1 MKSIY
6 KISKG
11 IVVALTSI
19 LFVTSCSEDIMDDIN
34 KDINHPSDTEA
45 KFILA
50 EVLIHTAFP
59 NVGGDFNTY
68 TATYVE
74 HEVGVHN
81 QLYRAE
87 HRQNE
92 PSASSTFNNAWESI
106 YETLRNAK
114 IIVEKCSEDGS
125 QYEDLILKGIG
136 EVMLAYNL
144 ALTTDMYGDTPW
156 SEACDYLKNRTPKI
170 DKQEDIYKEI
180 MTLLDNAIVDL
191 QGSNKSSIGS
201 HDFMYN
207 GNAAKWTKFA
217 YGLKARY
224 TMRQMKRS
232 GNVSADME
240 KVVEYAN
247 KSFASPAEQAAIAIY
262 DATNL
267 NPLFDFQW
275 SRDAL
280 ASSESL
286 ADKLIERNDP
296 RLRRVFVNAD
306 WEQIT
311 GDDDESWNPA
321 PNGESGEMQYVYNT
335 SAFVYSQTAP
345 TLFLSYHEVQFLKA
359 EALCRLGKTD
369 DAETVLKNAIIAA
382 IANMEVNVDAA
393 MNAPTILA
401 YGGLSETA
409 EAVTDEEAGEYF
421 ENSVKPLFTTNP
433 LKETMN
439 QKYLAFFGAS
449 GESTECY
456 NDIRRMKALGED
468 FIVLKNKNKF
478 PLRCPYGNSDTTNNP
493 NVKDAYGDGQYVYT
507 EPVWWAGGTR

>member
-11 IVVALTSI
+11 ILGAVMSLLLI
-19 LFVTSCSEDIMDDIN
+19 TSCSEDTMDDIN

-45 KFILA
+45 KFLLA
-50 EVLIHTAFP
+50 EVLIHTAFS

-68 TATYVE
+68 TAAYVE
-74 HEVGVHN
+74 HEVGIHN
-81 QLYRAE
+81 QLFRAE
-87 HRQNE
+87 RRQNE
-92 PSASSTFNNAWESI
+92 PSASSTFNNVWESM

-114 IIVEKCSEDGS
+114 IIVEKCSENGI
-125 QYEDLILKGIG
+125 QREDLVLKGIG
-136 EVMLAYNL
+136 EIMLAYNL

-156 SEACDYLKNRTPKI
+156 TEACDYMSNKTPKI

-191 QGSNKSSIGS
+191 QGGNESSIGG
-201 HDFMYN
+201 HDFLYA

-224 TMRQMKRS
+224 TMRLMKHS
-232 GNVSADME
+232 GNVSADMQ
-240 KVVEYAN
+240 KIIEYVD
-247 KSFASPAEQAAIAIY
+247 KSFASSAEQAAISIY
-262 DATNL
+262 DAANL

-286 ADKLIERNDP
+286 AEKLVERNDP

-321 PNGESGEMQYVYNT
+321 PNGEVAEIQYFYNT

-345 TLFLSYHEVQFLKA
+345 TLFLSYHEILFLKA

-369 DAETVLKNAIIAA
+369 EAEAVLKKAVLAGM
-382 IANMEVNVDAA
+382 ANTEVNVEAA
-393 MNAPTILA
+393 MNAPSVLV
-401 YGGLSETA
+401 YGGLSETSDA
-409 EAVTDEEAGEYF
+409 ITEEEADEYF
-421 ENSVKPLFTTNP
+421 DNSIIPLFKSNP

-468 FIVLKNKNKF
+468 FIILKNKNKF

-493 NVKDAYGDGQYVYT
+493 NVKEAYGNGDYVYT
-507 EPVWWAGGTR
+507 EAVWWAGGSR